1 MNDMAATIVPRSDQ
15 MNSDDLIGGPRT
27 ITVTGVSIAA
37 GDEQPVSFRFEGD
50 NNKPFMPCKSM
61 RRVVVLMWGGD
72 TKAYP
77 GRSMTLYRDP
87 EVTWGG
93 MKVGGIRISHMSHI
107 DEDTTL
113 VLTATKKS
121 RAPFRVKV
129 LRETKPAAPEVPAV
143 SLIVIKPDG
152 SGEFRAR
159 DAAQWVAAC
168 TKAIAAMEDAPAL
181 GAWRTAMAPHFMAA
195 EHADIAAVEH
205 VTKLAQDRLDALA
218 DAAPGG
224 VA

>member
-1 MNDMAATIVPRSDQ
+1 VPKSIQ

-27 ITVTGVSIAA
+27 ITITSVSIAA
-37 GDEQPVSFRFEGD
+37 GEEQPVSFRFDGD

-87 EVTWGG
+87 EVTWAG

-113 VLTATKKS
+113 VLTATKKT

-129 LRETKPAAPEVPAV
+129 LRETKPAAPDVPAEV
-143 SLIVIKPDG
+143 SLTLLAPDLTV
-152 SGEFRAR
+152 RR
-159 DAAQWVAAC
+159 VATVEKWRERC
-168 TKAIAAMEDAPAL
+168 EEAIQKMTTPAAL

-205 VTKLAQDRLDALA
+205 VTGLAQDRLDALA
-218 DAAPGG
+218 DAGG
-224 VA
+224 GE